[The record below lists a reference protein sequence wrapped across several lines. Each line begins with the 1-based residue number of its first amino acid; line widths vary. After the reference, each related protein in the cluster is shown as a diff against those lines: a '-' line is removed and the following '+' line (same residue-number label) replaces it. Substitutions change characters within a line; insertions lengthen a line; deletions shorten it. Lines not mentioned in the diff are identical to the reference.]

1 MTSEIDLFLIGYKLK
16 EAELE
21 EVACVSGILNV
32 SDAFLTADARS
43 EYQTYV
49 PRVEEITHDEWVDG
63 LPVS

>member
-43 EYQTYV
+43 EYNICAT
-49 PRVEEITHDEWVDG
+49 G
-63 LPVS
+63 